1 VAQVDRLGPEKAKEE
16 LRVKSALAQREGED
30 GEGKRVDAICR
41 WFVLSLSVRICPR
54 SYWLTLWSD
63 FSIIGTL
70 RPSPFIDPFPLSPPS
85 RQTVLPNFASD
96 SRPGTEERTTS
107 SSSRC
112 SLHLNQ
118 QRLLWLVMVV
128 VYLSMLLSVPSSHR
142 STPSTRSFELNHVHC
157 SSHQL
162 EGSALDISEAV
173 EVAVQA
179 NDVPGL
185 VGDVLMRLRAS

>member
-1 VAQVDRLGPEKAKEE
+1 
-16 LRVKSALAQREGED
+16 
-30 GEGKRVDAICR
+30 
-41 WFVLSLSVRICPR
+41 
-54 SYWLTLWSD
+54 
-63 FSIIGTL
+63 
-70 RPSPFIDPFPLSPPS
+70 
-85 RQTVLPNFASD
+85 
-96 SRPGTEERTTS
+96 
-107 SSSRC
+107 
-112 SLHLNQ
+112 
-118 QRLLWLVMVV
+118 MVV
-128 VYLSMLLSVPSSHR
+128 VYLSMLLSVPSHR